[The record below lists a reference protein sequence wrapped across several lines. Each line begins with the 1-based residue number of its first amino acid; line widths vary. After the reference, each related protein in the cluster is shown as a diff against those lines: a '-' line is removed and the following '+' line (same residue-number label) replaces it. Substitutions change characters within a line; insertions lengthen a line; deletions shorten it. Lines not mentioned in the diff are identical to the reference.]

1 MEDLDYIPVEYLL
14 VEDLL
19 DIGRYSIPDFRVRD
33 FGLLQSAVLRP
44 RLTIYGTEAYVSFPE
59 KVAALMHAL
68 AQNHALVDGNKRLA
82 WAGGR
87 TFCLINGKDINLN
100 VDQAE
105 SLVMEI
111 AMGKAGVK
119 EIVIAIANKI
129 Y

>member
-1 MEDLDYIPVEYLL
+1 MEDLDYIPVEHLS

-19 DIGRYSIPDFRVRD
+19 DIGSYVIPDFRVRD
-33 FGLLQSAVLRP
+33 FGLLQSAILRP
-44 RLTIYGTEAYVSFPE
+44 RLTIYGTETYLSFPE

-68 AQNHALVDGNKRLA
+68 AHNHTFVDGNKRIA

-87 TFCLINGKDINLN
+87 AFCLVNGKDININ
-100 VDQAE
+100 VDEAE
-105 SLVMEI
+105 KLVMEI

>member
-1 MEDLDYIPVEYLL
+1 MEDLDYIPVEYLS

-44 RLTIYGTEAYVSFPE
+44 RLTIYGTEAYESFPE

-87 TFCLINGKDINLN
+87 AFCLINGKDIHIN
-100 VDQAE
+100 VDEAE
-105 SLVMEI
+105 NLVMDI
-111 AMGKAGVK
+111 AKGIAGVK
-119 EIVIAIANKI
+119 EITMAVANLI

>member
-1 MEDLDYIPVEYLL
+1 MEDHEYTPVEYLS

-19 DIGRYSIPDFRVRD
+19 DIGRHVIPDFRVRD

-44 RLTIYGTEAYVSFPE
+44 KLTIYGTEAYESFPE

-68 AQNHALVDGNKRLA
+68 AQNHAFVDGNKQLA
-82 WAGGR
+82 WAGGKA
-87 TFCLINGKDINLN
+87 FCLINGIDIYMN
-100 VDQAE
+100 VDEAE

-111 AMGKAGVK
+111 ASGKAGVK
-119 EIVIAIANKI
+119 EIMIAVTDLI

>member
-1 MEDLDYIPVEYLL
+1 MEDLDYMPVEYLS

-44 RLTIYGTEAYVSFPE
+44 RLTIYGTEAYESFPE

-87 TFCLINGKDINLN
+87 AFCLINGKDIHIN
-100 VDQAE
+100 VDEAE
-105 SLVMEI
+105 NLVMDI
-111 AMGKAGVK
+111 AKGIAGVK
-119 EIVIAIANKI
+119 EITMVVANLI